1 MKDKT
6 KVNANSK
13 VKTRNSFLILSA
25 VVLLISLSLSPLWP
39 YERMELLDPEEQ
51 SIIIRFSNVAEFLK
65 AVEQSGPGRLW
76 NSEAMKPFLNNQSLG
91 EALKETLMNSFL
103 SEKAKQKELSHLMW
117 EGLKLQKGE
126 LIIGISFGKGDK
138 IDIAVIAEIDKAG
151 FLKTM
156 ELSERMSELDEDLGA
171 PQRQSFQGVD
181 IYHSVMK
188 RPEGPDSTWDAF
200 YNGTMVGGDNRE
212 WVEHSIVQLKKQP
225 PTSPSGAP
233 LLHLRVT
240 QRFIKGLFEKKP
252 KASQPEGPVDQH
264 PPDAGTEP
272 PGSQTPPT
280 PPPPDAP
287 SPPPPSPAVIMKA
300 MGLDRVQYISFDLTL
315 KPKAMESLFRIKLNP
330 PTGGNRGVWALLGK
344 EPLPSNHRLA
354 YVPED
359 VYTYQVMRLDFDA
372 LWREIPE
379 ILKAINP
386 QQAMQFQAFV
396 NMFGAMYQLD
406 LSRDIFGNLGTL
418 FTTYSRMEAM
428 GKQELMALQL
438 RTPAAMEKLL
448 AKLFGE
454 GSMLKS
460 QLKDALEVHE
470 LRGHKLYS
478 FKNPKLIPAPPPE
491 AGQQPPQPP
500 NIESVYTGLSVVD
513 GALVFGED
521 KLVRGMIQ
529 ATSSTSKISS
539 NGFYTSPLYTE
550 MIRNMPENAVGCSI
564 VDISQLLKPFMGI
577 LKNPALSRTLSS
589 RDQLTPPKKR
599 SSSPLTE
606 FFNNLRYDRLPDF
619 EYISSFFGKGI
630 GYNRFQGMDLISQA
644 VFKYPEKR

>member
-1 MKDKT
+1 MEEKT
-6 KVNANSK
+6 NVNATCK
-13 VKTRNSFLILSA
+13 LKTRNSFLILTA
-25 VVLLISLSLSPLWP
+25 VVLLISLSLSPLWG

-51 SIIIRFSNVAEFLK
+51 SIIIRFSNAAEFFK

-76 NSEAMKPFLNNQSLG
+76 NSEAMKPFLNSQSLG

-103 SEKAKQKELSHLMW
+103 SEKARQKELSHLMW

-126 LIIGISFGKGDK
+126 LIIGISFGKGDN

-151 FLKTM
+151 FLKMM

-181 IYHSVMK
+181 LYHSVTK

-212 WVEHSIVQLKKQP
+212 WVERCIVRLKKQP

-240 QRFIKGLFEKKP
+240 QRFIKALFEKEP
-252 KASQPEGPVDQH
+252 KAPQPEGAMDQH
-264 PPDAGTEP
+264 PPDTGTEP
-272 PGSQTPPT
+272 PGSRT
-280 PPPPDAP
+280 PPPPDTS
-287 SPPPPSPAVIMKA
+287 SPPPPSPAVVMKA
-300 MGLDRVQYISFDLTL
+300 MGLDRLQYISFDLTL

-344 EPLPSNHRLA
+344 EPLPSNHRLV

-379 ILKAINP
+379 ILKSINP
-386 QQAMQFQAFV
+386 QQAMQFQTFV

-418 FTTYSRMEAM
+418 FTTYSRMEGM

-438 RTPAAMEKLL
+438 RNPAAMEKLL
-448 AKLFGE
+448 AKLLGE

-460 QLKDALEVHE
+460 QLQDALEVHE

-478 FKNPKLIPAPPPE
+478 FKNPNLTPAPPPE
-491 AGQQPPQPP
+491 ADRQQPQPP
-500 NIESVYTGLSVVD
+500 IIEPAYTGLSVVD

-529 ATSSTSKISS
+529 AASSTSEIKAG
-539 NGFYTSPLYTE
+539 GFYTSPLYTE
-550 MIRNMPENAVGCSI
+550 MMRIIPDNAVGCSI
-564 VDISQLLKPFMGI
+564 LDISQLLKPFMGI
-577 LKNPALSRTLSS
+577 IKNPALSQALSS
-589 RDQLTPPKKR
+589 RDQLTPPAER

-630 GYNRFQGMDLISQA
+630 GYYRFQGTDLISRA
-644 VFKYPEKR
+644 VFKYPDKK

>member
-6 KVNANSK
+6 KVNAARGL
-13 VKTRNSFLILSA
+13 KTGHSLLILTA
-25 VVLLISLSLSPLWP
+25 AVLLINLSLSPLWA

-51 SIIIRFSNVAEFLK
+51 SIIVRFSNVEEFLK

-91 EALKETLMNSFL
+91 EALKQTLMNSFL
-103 SEKAKQKELSHLMW
+103 DEKAKQKELSHLMW

-126 LIIGISFGKGDK
+126 LIIGISFGKGDE

-156 ELSERMSELDEDLGA
+156 EMSERMSELDEDLGA

-212 WVEHSIVQLKKQP
+212 WVERCIVRLKKQAP
-225 PTSPSGAP
+225 VTPSGP
-233 LLHLRVT
+233 PFLHLRVT
-240 QRFIKGLFEKKP
+240 QRLIKAFFEREP
-252 KASQPEGPVDQH
+252 RPPEPAGPVDQ
-264 PPDAGTEP
+264 PAAGAGPEP
-272 PGSQTPPT
+272 PGS
-280 PPPPDAP
+280 PPPPLPPDTT

-300 MGLDRVQYISFDLTL
+300 LGLDRLQYISLDLTL
-315 KPKAMESLFRIKLNP
+315 KTGAMESLFLIKLDP
-330 PTGGNRGVWALLGK
+330 AGNRGMWSLLGK
-344 EPLPSNHRLA
+344 EHLPANHRLA

-359 VYTYQVMRLDFDA
+359 VYSYQVMRLDFDA
-372 LWREIPE
+372 LWKEIPE

-386 QQAMQFQAFV
+386 QQAAQFQGFV
-396 NMFGAMYQLD
+396 NMFGTMYQLD
-406 LSRDIFGNLGTL
+406 LSRDLFGNLGTL
-418 FTTYSRMEAM
+418 FTTYSRME
-428 GKQELMALQL
+428 GLEKQELMALQL
-438 RTPAAMEKLL
+438 RNHAAMEKLL

-460 QLKDALEVHE
+460 QLQDVLEVHE

-478 FKNPKLIPAPPPE
+478 FKNPGPVPVPPPE
-491 AGQQPPQPP
+491 AGQQTPPPP
-500 NIESVYTGLSVVD
+500 NFEPAYTGLSVVD

-529 ATSSTSKISS
+529 AVSSSGKTGPG
-539 NGFYTSPLYTE
+539 GFYTSTLYAE
-550 MIRNMPENAVGCSI
+550 MTRGMPDNAVGCSI
-564 VDISQLLKPFMGI
+564 VDILPLIKPFMGI
-577 LKNPALSRTLSS
+577 LKNPALSQIPAGGDRPA
-589 RDQLTPPKKR
+589 PPGKP
-599 SSSPLTE
+599 SPPPLTE

-630 GYNRFQGMDLISQA
+630 GYNRFQGNDLIGRA
-644 VFKYPEKR
+644 VFKYPEKK